1 MKRTSGLF
9 ALILP
14 VAMAAACTPPEES
27 ADTMADT
34 GALAMPPVT
43 TAPGDTARTDT
54 GQPARTV
61 HVVLS
66 EWRVSPSETTLAPGP
81 VTFHVMNEG
90 QNQHALEVQRGSDE
104 WRSTNIPAGGT
115 GTVTVNLTPG
125 TYTLYCPVED
135 SHGNHRQL
143 GMQTTVT
150 VQ

>member
-1 MKRTSGLF
+1 MKRISG
-9 ALILP
+9 P
-14 VAMAAACTPPEES
+14 VALLLLAGMATACTPADDT

-34 GALAMPPVT
+34 GALAAPPASP
-43 TAPGDTARTDT
+43 APAAAPTDT
-54 GQPARTV
+54 GQAARTV
-61 HVVLS
+61 HVVLN

-104 WRSTNIPAGGT
+104 WATGNIPAGGT

-125 TYTLYCPVED
+125 TYTLYCPIVD
-135 SHGNHRQL
+135 SRGNHRQM
-143 GMQTTVT
+143 GMQATIT